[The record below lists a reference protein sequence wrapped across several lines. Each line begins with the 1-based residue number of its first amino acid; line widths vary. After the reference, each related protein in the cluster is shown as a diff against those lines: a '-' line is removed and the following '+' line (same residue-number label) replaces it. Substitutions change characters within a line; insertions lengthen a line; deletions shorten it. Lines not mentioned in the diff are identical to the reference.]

1 MPARAKILAENVER
15 LGVKNCAVVC
25 ADSALLAEKF
35 PAYFDKILVD
45 APCSG
50 EGMFRKDPASVSQWN
65 EENVRRCALRQ
76 AEILDNAA
84 KMLRGGGRLVYSTCT
99 FSEEENGLQMER
111 FLREH
116 KEFVLIE
123 EKRLYPHEIRGEG
136 HFAALLE
143 KRGEARGRALPFPV
157 RKDRGA
163 ERAFAEFRAEFF
175 AEEYF
180 TERIT
185 VLSDGR
191 MFALPDGLPDLSGI
205 KVLRA
210 GIELGE
216 WDGKIFKPAHAL
228 VTCSRRE
235 ELARYVSLS
244 LKESE
249 RYLRGE
255 TFPCEIAN
263 GWCAVGIGDYP
274 LGLAKCVDGVLK
286 NHYPKGLRKV
296 K

>member
-1 MPARAKILAENVER
+1 M
-15 LGVKNCAVVC
+15 KNCAVVC
-25 ADSALLAEKF
+25 ADTAVLAVKF

-136 HFAALLE
+136 HFAALFE
-143 KRGEARGRALPFPV
+143 RTGEEYGRAVQFAV
-157 RKDRGA
+157 RTDRNA
-163 ERAFAEFRAEFF
+163 ERAFAAFCGEFF
-175 AEEYF
+175 SNGIPAG
-180 TERIT
+180 RIT
-185 VLSDGR
+185 TLKDNR
-191 MFALPDGLPDLSGI
+191 MFCVPEEMPDLSGI
-205 KVLRA
+205 RVLRA

-216 WDGKIFKPAHAL
+216 WNGKFFKPAHAL

-244 LKESE
+244 HEE
-249 RYLRGE
+249 R
-255 TFPCEIAN
+255 
-263 GWCAVGIGDYP
+263 D
-274 LGLAKCVDGVLK
+274 
-286 NHYPKGLRKV
+286 RKSV
-296 K
+296 V